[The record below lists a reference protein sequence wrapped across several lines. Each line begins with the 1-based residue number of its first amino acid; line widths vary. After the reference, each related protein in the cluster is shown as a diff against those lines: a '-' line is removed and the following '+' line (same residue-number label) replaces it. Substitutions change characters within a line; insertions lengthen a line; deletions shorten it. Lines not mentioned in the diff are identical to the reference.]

1 MLPAVLR
8 EFAKIDKDAVLV
20 GVGSRIEIWNK
31 AVWNEKNVYDD
42 MEDIDASAN
51 DKKDD
56 NDDSLLYSIYIF
68 DSLSQV
74 IDVSRLIAPTFKG
87 DSSVYKSPFNDKYYL
102 SLCVEASQGKK
113 LNRIYSILTEH
124 GVRENPTYAKELF
137 YMEHFDEILANKA
150 IETLGAL

>member
-1 MLPAVLR
+1 MKDGILSHLEDSDMDLTDFE
-8 EFAKIDKDAVLV
+8 EF
-20 GVGSRIEIWNK
+20 
-31 AVWNEKNVYDD
+31 DD
-42 MEDIDASAN
+42 DIEDIDASAN

-87 DSSVYKSPFNDKYYL
+87 D
-102 SLCVEASQGKK
+102 
-113 LNRIYSILTEH
+113 

>member
-1 MLPAVLR
+1 
-8 EFAKIDKDAVLV
+8 
-20 GVGSRIEIWNK
+20 
-31 AVWNEKNVYDD
+31 

-137 YMEHFDEILANKA
+137 YMEHFDEILANYFFP
-150 IETLGAL
+150 L

>member
-1 MLPAVLR
+1 MKDGILSRLEDSDMDLTDFE
-8 EFAKIDKDAVLV
+8 EFD
-20 GVGSRIEIWNK
+20 
-31 AVWNEKNVYDD
+31 DD

-56 NDDSLLYSIYIF
+56 NDDSLF

-124 GVRENPTYAKELF
+124 VVRENPTYAKELF

>member
-1 MLPAVLR
+1 MITLTCNFFRSVIATTPADLLACVYL
-8 EFAKIDKDAVLV
+8 IL
-20 GVGSRIEIWNK
+20 
-31 AVWNEKNVYDD
+31 NEV
-42 MEDIDASAN
+42 
-51 DKKDD
+51 
-56 NDDSLLYSIYIF
+56 
-68 DSLSQV
+68 
-74 IDVSRLIAPTFKG
+74 APTFKG